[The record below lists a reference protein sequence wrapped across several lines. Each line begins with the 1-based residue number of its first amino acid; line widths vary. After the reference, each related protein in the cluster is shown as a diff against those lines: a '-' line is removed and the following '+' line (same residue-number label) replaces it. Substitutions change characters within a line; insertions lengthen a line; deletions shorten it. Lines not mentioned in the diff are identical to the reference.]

1 MGQQIVSSSA
11 SSANPSADPSANP
24 VGSVAAGSAASENAE
39 RGSHVDAVSVL
50 YVIGGIPAILA
61 FLVLLFAVGVRVCG
75 LPA

>member
-1 MGQQIVSSSA
+1 MAQQAGSSS
-11 SSANPSADPSANP
+11 SPNLTENLTENQNGK
-24 VGSVAAGSAASENAE
+24 VGSAA
-39 RGSHVDAVSVL
+39 GGTVDAVSVL

>member
-1 MGQQIVSSSA
+1 MAQQVVSSST
-11 SSANPSADPSANP
+11 SSANPTGNP
-24 VGSVAAGSAASENAE
+24 TGSPTGSVGSENAE
-39 RGSHVDAVSVL
+39 RGSQVDAVAVL

>member
-1 MGQQIVSSSA
+1 MAQQAVSSST
-11 SSANPSADPSANP
+11 SSSSSPAGNSTGK
-24 VGSVAAGSAASENAE
+24 VGSERADGGSQ
-39 RGSHVDAVSVL
+39 VDAVSVL

>member
-1 MGQQIVSSSA
+1 MAQQVVSSST
-11 SSANPSADPSANP
+11 SSADPP
-24 VGSVAAGSAASENAE
+24 GSVAAGSVGSEDAE